1 MTQTK
6 QGTLKTMKHTIK
18 AKCKHLTYELEDN
31 RLLISDLVIT
41 AHDIFSILAEV
52 SLYAATFSIHEQN
65 NSVCIVIR
73 FETHTK
79 EN

>member
-18 AKCKHLTYELEDN
+18 AKCTQLTYELEDN
-31 RLLISDLVIT
+31 KLLISDLVIT
-41 AHDIFSILAEV
+41 AHEIFSILAEV
-52 SLYAATFSIHEQN
+52 SLYAATFSIREQN
-65 NSVCIVIR
+65 NRVCIVIR